1 VRLRSKISRDYLG
14 VWEKY
19 RSTNNLNG
27 NMIGMKEVEATTKI
41 SSISSFLS
49 NLVPWVDTNIRYTLY
64 EILLLLQA

>member
-1 VRLRSKISRDYLG
+1 
-14 VWEKY
+14 
-19 RSTNNLNG
+19 
-27 NMIGMKEVEATTKI
+27 MIGMKEVEATTKI